1 MRKALIVLLPFAVA
15 IAGCGS
21 SSGSGTAATASGAA
35 PVASKHAVVKTRHGR
50 LGTFLV
56 DGSGRTLYRFLKDTG
71 RKSHCAGTCA
81 SFWPPLTT
89 TEKPEAE
96 GGARA
101 SMLGTS
107 RRANGAK
114 QVTYAGHPLYR
125 YAADSKAGQTNG
137 QGVNGFGARWY
148 VVSPSGK
155 VIKASAAPAPAPPSP
170 YGY

>member
-1 MRKALIVLLPFAVA
+1 MMRKALILLLPIAVA
-15 IAGCGS
+15 VAGCGS
-21 SSGSGTAATASGAA
+21 ATPTATA

-71 RKSHCAGTCA
+71 RKSRCTGQCA

-89 TEKPEAE
+89 SEKPEAE
-96 GGARA
+96 GGAKA

-114 QVTYAGHPLYR
+114 QVTYGGRPLYR
-125 YAADSKAGQTNG
+125 YAPDTKPGQTTG
-137 QGVNGFGARWY
+137 QGINAFGARWY

-155 VIKASAAPAPAPPSP
+155 VIKASATPSP
-170 YGY
+170 YSY

>member
-1 MRKALIVLLPFAVA
+1 MMRKALILLLPIAVA
-15 IAGCGS
+15 VAGCGS
-21 SSGSGTAATASGAA
+21 ATTATA

-71 RKSHCAGTCA
+71 RKSHCTGQCA

-89 TEKPEAE
+89 SEKPEAE
-96 GGARA
+96 GGAKA

-114 QVTYAGHPLYR
+114 QVTYGGRPLYH
-125 YAADSKAGQTNG
+125 YAPDTKPGQTTG
-137 QGVNGFGARWY
+137 QGINAFGARWY
-148 VVSPSGK
+148 VESPSGK
-155 VIKASAAPAPAPPSP
+155 VIKASATPSP
-170 YGY
+170 YRY